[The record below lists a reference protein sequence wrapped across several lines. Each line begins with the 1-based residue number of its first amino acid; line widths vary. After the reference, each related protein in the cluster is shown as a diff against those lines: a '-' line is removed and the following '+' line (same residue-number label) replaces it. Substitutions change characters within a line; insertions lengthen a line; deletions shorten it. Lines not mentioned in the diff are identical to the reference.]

1 MERNKM
7 NIDEERKEKMK
18 TFRGQLQVLREEGHV
33 FYGSIIKPIFKF
45 LFKTGIVMG
54 AIGFTLYVRQKNLTR
69 DNGTDGGILANIEK
83 ERILNTSQRN
93 S

>member
-1 MERNKM
+1 
-7 NIDEERKEKMK
+7 
-18 TFRGQLQVLREEGHV
+18 
-33 FYGSIIKPIFKF
+33 
-45 LFKTGIVMG
+45 MG